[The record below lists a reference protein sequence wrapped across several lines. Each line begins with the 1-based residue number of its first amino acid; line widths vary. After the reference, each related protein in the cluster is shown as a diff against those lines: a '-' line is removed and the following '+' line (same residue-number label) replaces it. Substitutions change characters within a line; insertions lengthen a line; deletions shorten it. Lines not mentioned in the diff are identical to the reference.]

1 MYIVDKKE
9 KIKIND
15 VDRFEGFEL
24 FGRELDGVST
34 LLLLIIAGL
43 IAALIYMQF
52 FKSDESSPAPEPYSS
67 MKSPSTFSEPMSYS
81 SMQPSTASAPSPTS
95 EAGSRAELGRR
106 SAPSTYRTQ
115 SKRSSSKKK

>member
-81 SMQPSTASAPSPTS
+81 SLQPSAASAPSP
-95 EAGSRAELGRR
+95 RR
-106 SAPSTYRTQ
+106 SAPSSYRSQ

>member
-15 VDRFEGFEL
+15 VDRFEGFEI

-67 MKSPSTFSEPMSYS
+67 MKSPSTFSEPMMS
-81 SMQPSTASAPSPTS
+81 SMALQPSAPSPTS
-95 EAGSRAELGRR
+95 EAGGRALLGRR
-106 SAPSTYRTQ
+106 SAPSSYRSQ